1 MKVKKLD
8 IYNKDPEK
16 GVSNEYPTS
25 SDAFR
30 QPCLWYISAVRNS
43 GKSYLCSKFLAQ
55 AKRDK
60 TFNKVYMITPSF
72 ASNRSYFGKYVNED
86 EDVYEPTKDSIFKV
100 IERVE
105 ADRDAWEEYLDK
117 LKRYKEFKNEIKN
130 KPIAQFEDNELL
142 YHYEQGHMEK
152 PTYEYKEPVKSLLI
166 LDDCLGSPAILQS
179 SGLSRIASLNRHIAP
194 LKEENNGRSACGL
207 AVIILSQSYR
217 MQNGPGRLLREN
229 LSLFTL
235 FKNKQE
241 KQMEVIK
248 EELGSVI
255 DVELF
260 DKAYEYSTKE
270 KYGSLTIDFNPK
282 MPCKTFR
289 KNLNE
294 AIVFDELGGCQCEKK
309 K

>member
-1 MKVKKLD
+1 MRLKKLNV
-8 IYNKDPEK
+8 YNQDPEN
-16 GVSNEYPTS
+16 GVSNEYQTAP
-25 SDAFR
+25 DAFR

-60 TFNKVYMITPSF
+60 TFDKVYMITPSF

-86 EDVYEPTKDSIFKV
+86 EDVYDPTKDSISKV

-105 ADRDAWEEYLDK
+105 SDRDDWQEYIDK
-117 LKRYKEFKNEIKN
+117 LQRYNEFKREIKN
-130 KPIAQFEDNELL
+130 RPIDNYADDELL
-142 YHYEQGHMEK
+142 YHYENGHMEK
-152 PTYEYKEPVKSLLI
+152 PTYKYKEPVKSLLI

-179 SGLSRIASLNRHIAP
+179 SGLSRIASLNRHVGA
-194 LKEENNGRSACGL
+194 LKEEYKGRSVCGL
-207 AVIILSQSYR
+207 AVIVLSQSYR
-217 MQNGPGRLLREN
+217 MQNGPSRILREN

-248 EELGSVI
+248 EELGSVV
-255 DVELF
+255 DESLF
-260 DKAYEYSTKE
+260 DTAYAYATAE

-282 MPCKTFR
+282 TPCKTFR

-294 AIVFDELGGCQCEKK
+294 AIVFEELGGCHCDRK
-309 K
+309 